1 MGFLEREREGERR
14 DSRGGCVP
22 ASLPVV
28 SCVLVD
34 KSLIIN
40 GVSFS
45 GNGAVLLVVLG

>member
-1 MGFLEREREGERR
+1 M
-14 DSRGGCVP
+14 
-22 ASLPVV
+22 LPVV

-45 GNGAVLLVVLG
+45 GNGVLPANVGVVVVC